1 MIKARAQEKT
11 AKIIIYIITVL
22 TVLILLWIIGYIFYR
37 GFYKNTVNVSQVIPA
52 EENVIFFPD
61 TKDDGLIVI
70 VNKSVRVKYLNIY
83 DLNTIYN
90 KERRENWGFYS
101 EQNLKVQPFFYKPP
115 ESDTKL
121 LEFTEN
127 AAGLLLLKNKKY
139 KKYISFVKTPAEMID
154 MVIKTPGAIGF
165 VPSELSGNLKDV
177 KQIPVRRICV
187 AVNPGVM
194 EMENNRKIQTV
205 TKEDLVNIFT
215 GKIKNWKEIRGRD
228 LEITPVILQSESGEK
243 NIITEYLIKSDYNSP
258 PAALIEKSFYDFNK
272 VISAKKGAIGL
283 CFYPD
288 AIKSNFAL
296 IDVESR
302 EKGVNLTLSF
312 LLETPAH
319 SGQWGGILPVIIN
332 TILLIIFTLLVST
345 PIGIGA
351 AVFLVEYAKQGRL
364 VSILRMG
371 TETLAGIPSIIFGLF
386 GHIFFVQVLNLGIG
400 FLSGTLTV
408 TIMILPTIIR
418 TTEESLKSVPV
429 TYKEGSLALG
439 ATKLQTIFKVIVPAA
454 SPGILTGIILAI
466 GRTAGETAVLLYTL
480 GSSYGLVRSLT
491 SSARVLS
498 LHLYLLF
505 SEAVSFEKAF
515 ATGAVLIILILIVNF
530 TLTSLVGKM
539 NRSAGY

>member
-1 MIKARAQEKT
+1 MIKARAQERT
-11 AKIIIYIITVL
+11 AKIIIYSITVL

-52 EENVIFFPD
+52 EEDVIFFPNN
-61 TKDDGLIVI
+61 KDDGLIVI

-101 EQNLKVQPFFYKPP
+101 EQNLKVQPFFYNPP

-121 LEFTEN
+121 IEFTEN
-127 AAGLLLLKNKKY
+127 TAALLLKDKEY
-139 KKYISFVKTPAEMID
+139 KNYISFVKTPAEMID
-154 MVIKTPGAIGF
+154 MVRKTPGAIGF
-165 VPSELSGNLKDV
+165 VPSGLSGNLEDV
-177 KQIPVRRICV
+177 KQIPVRRICA

-194 EMENNRKIQTV
+194 EIENNRRIQTV
-205 TKEDLVNIFT
+205 TKEDLAAVFT
-215 GKIKNWKEIRGRD
+215 GKIKNWKEIRGKD
-228 LEITPVILQSESGEK
+228 LKITPVILQPESK
-243 NIITEYLIKSDYNSP
+243 KTNRFTDYLIKSDYSPP
-258 PAALIEKSFYDFNK
+258 PAALIVKSFDDFKK
-272 VISAKKGAIGL
+272 VISTKKGAIGL

-288 AIKSNFAL
+288 AKKSNLTL

-312 LLETPAH
+312 LLEAPAH
-319 SGQWGGILPVIIN
+319 SGQWGGIFPVIIN
-332 TILLIIFTLLVST
+332 TILLIIFTLLFST

-418 TTEESLKSVPV
+418 TTEESLKSVPI

-439 ATKLQTIFKVIVPAA
+439 ATKLQTVFKVIVPAA

-480 GSSYGLVRSLT
+480 GSSYGLVRNLT

-539 NRSAGY
+539 NKSAGY